1 MSTGT
6 DIARTEL
13 MVKGGD
19 SSPFETIL
27 TAALEASP
35 FNEDNADGLKK
46 HYQSHPSRYVDDLV
60 KLRSNL
66 PQYGGTVPVNTT
78 NNLILNLGELGLS
91 QKEKLLAEKLAEL
104 GITKEML
111 QEMSSIGDG
120 TTRIQEE
127 AGRGDSNSESG
138 SGGEGARPPVKLQS
152 AS

>member
-1 MSTGT
+1 MGNGT
-6 DIARTEL
+6 EIARTEL

-35 FNEDNADGLKK
+35 FNADNATGLKD
-46 HYQSHPSRYVDDLV
+46 HYQKHPSRYVDDLV

-66 PQYGGTVPVNTT
+66 PQYGGTVPVNQT
-78 NNLILNLGELGLS
+78 NNLILNLGALGLN

-111 QEMSSIGDG
+111 REMSGIGEEP
-120 TTRIQEE
+120 TRIQEE
-127 AGRGDSNSESG
+127 TGRGDSNSESG
-138 SGGEGARPPVKLQS
+138 SGREAARPPVKLQGTS
-152 AS
+152 